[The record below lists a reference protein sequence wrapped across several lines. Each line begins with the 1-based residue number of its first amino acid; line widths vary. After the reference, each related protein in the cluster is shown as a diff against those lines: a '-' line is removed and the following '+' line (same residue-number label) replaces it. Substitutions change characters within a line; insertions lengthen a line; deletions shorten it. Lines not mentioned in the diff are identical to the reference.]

1 MTDQRTALALD
12 ELQHLGSLIFGRDGL
27 RFCGCGNPEDAYALV
42 RDLLAL
48 APFYDHQAEVRERIG
63 GGPGVEMLV
72 LYALDG
78 AGLIEHGTGIGGSWL
93 TAKGRHYLAL
103 MLRHEWEDIDDDET
117 GLPHDGQPCETV
129 KCEHWL
135 ASRTGYETEVRDG

>member
-1 MTDQRTALALD
+1 MADQDDAVRAD
-12 ELQHLGSLIFGRDGL
+12 ELQHLNSLVYDRGGL
-27 RFCGCGNPEDAYALV
+27 RFCGCGNPDDAYALV

-48 APFYDHQAEVRERIG
+48 APFFDHRTEVRERIG

-93 TAKGRHYLAL
+93 TAKGRHYLSL
-103 MLRHEWEDIDDDET
+103 MRRYEWEDIEDEEVC
-117 GLPHDGQPCETV
+117 LPHDGEPCETV
-129 KCEHWL
+129 KCRHWR
-135 ASRTGYETEVRDG
+135 ASQEGTVRDD